1 MPTLLLLP
9 IIPGLWLAFKAWRTG
24 LPIILRV
31 PLMLLPLVI
40 SQIYN
45 IQHSLFGS
53 IAGPDVP
60 AWILK
65 LQIWAFMAMILVFL
79 ASLLWDLG
87 TILVRLARF
96 FGRGTSRQACST
108 RTAASHKPASH
119 QTGAAASV
127 SSGTDAP
134 KPVRAKAAASAPKAS
149 GPADRPVLTRRGFLA
164 GATAC
169 SMGLFVPAG
178 ALVSGLGVSS
188 ATAAPALHP
197 WDVFVPDLPDELDG
211 LRLVHLADLHLGPL
225 SRRNNLASLV
235 CSINDAEPD
244 LVCLSGD
251 LADGSPAWRCADATP
266 RGSLA
271 KELSFLRS
279 RFGTFACT
287 GNHEY
292 YSSYSQWMRLWKEQ
306 GIHFLR
312 NDHVVLP
319 VKNGASLVL
328 GGLDDPVGGVRTSST
343 SAFARAP
350 EDRTRTFRVLL
361 DHRPGAAAAN
371 ARTGAQLQLS
381 GHTHGGQCLGLSQV
395 IARANA
401 GFVRGWYT
409 PEGMPLYV
417 TSGAALWSGFAM
429 RLGVPSEAALICLHK
444 GPALRFC
451 ERPCFRSEPPKEA

>member
-1 MPTLLLLP
+1 MPALLLLP

-24 LPIILRV
+24 LPLVLRV

-45 IQHSLFGS
+45 IQHTLFGS

-60 AWILK
+60 AWILQ

-79 ASLLWDLG
+79 ASLLWDTG
-87 TILVRLARF
+87 RVLVRLARF
-96 FGRGTSRQACST
+96 LAGKGPSRQAPGT
-108 RTAASHKPASH
+108 QDDRQDDRQAAGPEASSRKVDTVPPAPAS
-119 QTGAAASV
+119 
-127 SSGTDAP
+127 
-134 KPVRAKAAASAPKAS
+134 SAPA
-149 GPADRPVLTRRGFLA
+149 GRPVLTRRRFLA
-164 GATAC
+164 GSAAC

-188 ATAAPALHP
+188 AIAVPALHP
-197 WDVFVPDLPDELDG
+197 WDLFVPELPDELDG

-225 SRRNNLASLV
+225 SRRASLARLV
-235 CSINDAEPD
+235 RSINEAEPD

-271 KELSFLRS
+271 RELAGLRS

-292 YSSYSQWMRLWKEQ
+292 YS
-306 GIHFLR
+306 
-312 NDHVVLP
+312 
-319 VKNGASLVL
+319 L
-328 GGLDDPVGGVRTSST
+328 GGLDDPVGGVRTPAT
-343 SAFARAP
+343 SAFAKAP
-350 EDRTRTFRVLL
+350 KDRERTFRVLL
-361 DHRPGAAAAN
+361 DHKPGAAAGN

-409 PEGMPLYV
+409 PQGMPLYV

-444 GPALRFC
+444 GPELRFC
-451 ERPCFRSEPPKEA
+451 EQPVPGCQQGKPPREA

>member
-1 MPTLLLLP
+1 MPALLLLP

-24 LPIILRV
+24 LPLVLRV

-45 IQHSLFGS
+45 IQHTLFGS

-60 AWILK
+60 AWILQ

-79 ASLLWDLG
+79 ASLLWDTG
-87 TILVRLARF
+87 RVLVRLARF
-96 FGRGTSRQACST
+96 LAGKGPSRQAPGT
-108 RTAASHKPASH
+108 QDDRQDDRQAAGPEASSRKVDTVPPAPAS
-119 QTGAAASV
+119 
-127 SSGTDAP
+127 
-134 KPVRAKAAASAPKAS
+134 SAPA
-149 GPADRPVLTRRGFLA
+149 GRPVLSRRRFLA
-164 GATAC
+164 GSAAC

-188 ATAAPALHP
+188 AIAVPALHP
-197 WDVFVPDLPDELDG
+197 WDLFVPELPDELDG

-225 SRRNNLASLV
+225 SRRASLARLV
-235 CSINDAEPD
+235 RSINEAEPD

-271 KELSFLRS
+271 RELAGLRS

-292 YSSYSQWMRLWKEQ
+292 YSSYSRWMRLWKEQ
-306 GIHFLR
+306 GIRFLH
-312 NDHVVLP
+312 NEHVVLP
-319 VKNGASLVL
+319 VKNRASLVL
-328 GGLDDPVGGVRTSST
+328 GGLDDPVGGVRTSAT
-343 SAFARAP
+343 SAFAKAP
-350 EDRTRTFRVLL
+350 RDRERTFRVLL
-361 DHRPGAAAAN
+361 DHKPGAAAGN

-409 PEGMPLYV
+409 PQGMPLYV

-444 GPALRFC
+444 GPELRFC
-451 ERPCFRSEPPKEA
+451 EQPVPGCQQGKPPREA